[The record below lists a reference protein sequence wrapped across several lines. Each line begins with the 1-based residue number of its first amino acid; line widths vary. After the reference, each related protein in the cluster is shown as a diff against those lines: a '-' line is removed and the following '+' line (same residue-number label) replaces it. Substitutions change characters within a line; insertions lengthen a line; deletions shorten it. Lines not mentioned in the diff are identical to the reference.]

1 MKRIYAMVVMFLLLL
16 VGCAQEEIGISKT
29 TPFVG
34 GTNSLDLNFVAGE
47 PPEEALDQDQ
57 LPFVVTVSVENEG
70 EWEVAMGDV
79 TIGLRGFRPADFNN
93 PPILKNPEE
102 DLLRTYIDT
111 DGNII
116 PGTFTHVT
124 FEGFSYTGALNA
136 NNNFPIVADICY
148 KYGTHAQL
156 DLWYLEDLTE
166 DVRKENIVCKVSGPK
181 TSYSSSAP
189 VSVENVKEE
198 LAGTNKIAFTFDIVH
213 RGSGLLSKLDTDCNE
228 LDQHTS
234 KNTVWVE
241 VDSGLEGLSCS
252 GLSEGTSGFVTLH
265 SGKRNVR
272 CSQEVLGDGDYV
284 KKAFITLEYDYK
296 EITKTN
302 ILIKHVTD

>member
-1 MKRIYAMVVMFLLLL
+1 MKQIYVIVVMSLLLL
-16 VGCAQEEIGISKT
+16 VGCAQEKIGISKT

-34 GTNSLDLNFVAGE
+34 GTKSLDLNFVAGE

-102 DLLRTYIDT
+102 NLLRTYIDT
-111 DGNII
+111 DGNVI

-156 DLWYLEDLTE
+156 DLCYLEDLTE

-198 LAGTNKIAFTFDIVH
+198 LAGTTKIAFTFDIVH
-213 RGSGLLSKLDTDCNE
+213 RGSGLLSKLDTDCND

-234 KNTVWVE
+234 RNTVWVE
-241 VDSGLEGLSCS
+241 VDTGLEGVSCT

-272 CSQEVLGDGDYV
+272 CSQNVLGDGDYV
-284 KKAFITLEYDYK
+284 KKAFVTLEYDYK
-296 EITKTN
+296 KIEKTT